1 MDLKFRSDLLGR
13 AVLFMGYSFRDIN
26 IRVIWFKLMEM
37 MKDVPV
43 KDRPPS
49 YIVRLAP
56 NPVLD
61 ALYEAVGLQT
71 IIIDPDGQAETS
83 FEKTGLLEQFM
94 LELSMRADSNAR
106 IPGTAESM
114 FISPILLNR
123 IESAIEELESPSTI
137 FMRSRSTQGRP
148 DRAVPSADLLAL
160 IEQLGIRELSPHHR
174 ERAIATANL
183 IARRVELR
191 SSAAALISLAKKF
204 GGFSSGVTYMVAD
217 ALMRFRTR
225 SVLLREDLEWEQIW
239 SKGVDMDD
247 ANALIEGIRMEING
261 HVRGTY
267 RDEDVAY
274 AVDLAQRIARGDLQV
289 EDQSGDLMEEVQ
301 QLLTTVADIYP
312 AATKYEP
319 PSGAPKP
326 TEICNEIARR
336 IREEEEEE
344 EETEDES

>member
-1 MDLKFRSDLLGR
+1 
-13 AVLFMGYSFRDIN
+13 
-26 IRVIWFKLMEM
+26 
-37 MKDVPV
+37 
-43 KDRPPS
+43 
-49 YIVRLAP
+49 
-56 NPVLD
+56 
-61 ALYEAVGLQT
+61 
-71 IIIDPDGQAETS
+71 
-83 FEKTGLLEQFM
+83 
-94 LELSMRADSNAR
+94 
-106 IPGTAESM
+106 
-114 FISPILLNR
+114 
-123 IESAIEELESPSTI
+123 
-137 FMRSRSTQGRP
+137 
-148 DRAVPSADLLAL
+148 
-160 IEQLGIRELSPHHR
+160 
-174 ERAIATANL
+174 
-183 IARRVELR
+183 
-191 SSAAALISLAKKF
+191 
-204 GGFSSGVTYMVAD
+204 
-217 ALMRFRTR
+217 
-225 SVLLREDLEWEQIW
+225 
-239 SKGVDMDD
+239 MDD